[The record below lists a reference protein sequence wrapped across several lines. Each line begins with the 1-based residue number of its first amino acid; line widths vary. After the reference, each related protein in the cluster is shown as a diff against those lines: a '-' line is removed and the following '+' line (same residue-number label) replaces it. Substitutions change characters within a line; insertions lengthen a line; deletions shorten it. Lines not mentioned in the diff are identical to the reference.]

1 MRFISVLGLVL
12 VCAGQAIP
20 AQLQQVSTTRDLSIS
35 CLVYESLT
43 FYDLRPIQ
51 STGADYQVQNDA
63 KTETYSFNLCG

>member
-1 MRFISVLGLVL
+1 MRFISVLALASV
-12 VCAGQAIP
+12 GQVIS
-20 AQLQQVSTTRDLSIS
+20 AQQPVKTNRDMSIS

-51 STGADYQVQNDA
+51 STGADYKVENDA

>member
-1 MRFISVLGLVL
+1 MRFISVLALASV
-12 VCAGQAIP
+12 GQVIL
-20 AQLQQVSTTRDLSIS
+20 AQKPVKTTRDMSIS

-51 STGADYQVQNDA
+51 STGLDYQVQNDA